1 MNSAL
6 NYYELLGV
14 SEIATKEEIKKAY
27 KVQMKKWHP
36 DINKSEEAPEMS
48 IKLNEAKETLLDDDK
63 RKVYDLS
70 LKKEIDE
77 NYNKFNRSQ
86 KNNENTYTNY
96 NTYEEARKVT
106 KWEYFKEYL
115 KFGSVSKF
123 RKILAIIGVGLESF
137 MCFIIKILLIGLAI
151 FGSFSSYLI
160 MMTFSLL
167 APILGLLLIV
177 VVGTFLTKGFI
188 NTITDSSVVQ
198 GILIFGSLYVLMLIL
213 PILSRKIISP
223 KVFDFLYNKIDIN
236 LFKKCVGYGKNA

>member
-6 NYYELLGV
+6 NYYELLGI
-14 SEIATKEEIKKAY
+14 SETATKEEIKKAY
-27 KVQMKKWHP
+27 KTQMKNWHP
-36 DINKSEEAPEMS
+36 DINKSKEAPEMS

-123 RKILAIIGVGLESF
+123 RKILAIIGVGLESLL
-137 MCFIIKILLIGLAI
+137 CFIIKILLIGFAVI
-151 FGSFSSYLI
+151 SNFCSYLI
-160 MMTFSLL
+160 MMSFSLL
-167 APILGLLLIV
+167 APVLGLLLLIV
-177 VVGTFLTKGFI
+177 IGTFLTKGFI
-188 NTITDSSVVQ
+188 DTITDSTVVQ
-198 GILIFGSLYVLMLIL
+198 GILIFGCLYVLMLVL
-213 PILSRKIISP
+213 PIISRSIVSP
-223 KVFDFLYNKIDIN
+223 KVFDILYNKIDIN
-236 LFKKCVGYGKNA
+236 LFKMCVGYKN